1 MGSGPGRDGHDRHE
15 QAHGD
20 HPRILL
26 LRLDK
31 GRGGFAEVLGVTS
44 RTLRRYGTTSL
55 RHTSVTSLRCYVTSL
70 PHHNVVTSHLC
81 YVTSLLRYIFVTSQR
96 CYVTLLSRRSD
107 VVDVEVFLLTP
118 RLAPRQI
125 KEQIRRTIP
134 TRYIRLTLNLFT

>member
-44 RTLRRYGTTSL
+44 RTLRRYVTTLL
-55 RHTSVTSLRCYVTSL
+55 RHTSVT
-70 PHHNVVTSHLC
+70 P
-81 YVTSLLRYIFVTSQR
+81 QR
-96 CYVTLLSRRSD
+96 CYVPLLSRRGD

-118 RLAPRQI
+118 RLAPRLI